1 MKPNSETLLS
11 PAPGNRKPRPKSDL
25 VSGFKRAW
33 PLHLM
38 VLPALLLVILFAYV
52 PMAGAVIA
60 FQDYK
65 PWDGFIHSKWVG
77 LQHFRTMF
85 EFPDIRQVIWNTLA
99 IASMKIVFLL
109 AVPIVFSLLLNE
121 VRNTVFKRT
130 VQTMVYLPHFLS
142 WVILS
147 GVLMDVMSDEGIV
160 NQFIVFL
167 GFEPVFFFGDGN
179 WFRVMLVV
187 SAVWKEFG
195 FSTIIFLATLSS
207 VNPSLYEAAEMDGA
221 NRWKQTLHI
230 TIPAMVPIMSVVA
243 TLSLGGILNAD
254 FDQVF
259 NLYNSLV
266 YDKGDIIDTY
276 VYRTGLVGTKYSFA
290 AAVGIFK
297 SLVSLILILITYRL
311 AYKFANYR
319 IF

>member
-1 MKPNSETLLS
+1 MNTSTETKEATLLHTGLRKKEK
-11 PAPGNRKPRPKSDL
+11 AGNL
-25 VSGFKRAW
+25 KRAW

-38 VLPALLLVILFAYV
+38 VLPAILLVIVFSYV

-65 PWDGFIHSKWVG
+65 PWNGFIHSKWVG
-77 LQHFRTMF
+77 LEHFRTMF
-85 EFPDIRQVIWNTLA
+85 EFPDIRQVIWNTLI
-99 IASMKIVFLL
+99 IASMKIICLL
-109 AVPIVFSLLLNE
+109 IVPILFSLLLNE
-121 VRNTVFKRT
+121 VRSIVFKRT

-147 GVLMDVMSDEGIV
+147 GVLIDVMSDKGLV
-160 NQFIVFL
+160 NQIIAFF
-167 GFEPVFFFGDGN
+167 GFQSVFFFGDGN

-195 FSTIIFLATLSS
+195 FSTIIFLAALSGI
-207 VNPSLYEAAEMDGA
+207 NPSLYEAAEVDGA

-230 TIPAMVPIMSVVA
+230 TLPAIVPIISVVA
-243 TLSLGGILNAD
+243 TLSLGGILNGD

-266 YDKGDIIDTY
+266 YDKGDILDTY
-276 VYRTGLVGTKYSFA
+276 VYRTGLVGTKYSFG
-290 AAVGIFK
+290 AAVGMFK
-297 SLVSLILILITYRL
+297 SVVSLVLILITYRL

>member
-1 MKPNSETLLS
+1 
-11 PAPGNRKPRPKSDL
+11 
-25 VSGFKRAW
+25 
-33 PLHLM
+33 M
-38 VLPALLLVILFAYV
+38 VLPAILLVIVFSYV

-65 PWDGFIHSKWVG
+65 PWNGFIHSKWVG
-77 LQHFRTMF
+77 LEHFRTMF
-85 EFPDIRQVIWNTLA
+85 EFPDIRQVIWNTLI
-99 IASMKIVFLL
+99 IASMKIICLL
-109 AVPIVFSLLLNE
+109 IVPILFSLLLNE
-121 VRNTVFKRT
+121 VRSIVFKRT

-147 GVLMDVMSDEGIV
+147 GVLIDVMSDKGLV
-160 NQFIVFL
+160 NQIIAFF
-167 GFEPVFFFGDGN
+167 GFQSVFFFGDGN

-195 FSTIIFLATLSS
+195 FSTIIFLAALSGI
-207 VNPSLYEAAEMDGA
+207 NPSLYEAAEVDGA

-230 TIPAMVPIMSVVA
+230 TLPAIVPIISVVA
-243 TLSLGGILNAD
+243 TLSLGGILNGD

-266 YDKGDIIDTY
+266 YDKGDILDTY
-276 VYRTGLVGTKYSFA
+276 VYRTGLVGTKYSFG
-290 AAVGIFK
+290 AAVGMFK
-297 SLVSLILILITYRL
+297 SVVSLVLILITYRL